1 MDKSIAYVITL
12 VVCILLQLAIAPVV
26 AIAGA
31 QPNFL
36 LICVLLIASRSG
48 ATAGSV
54 AGFLLGLFYD
64 FAGDGII
71 GAMALAFTLTA
82 LVVGLLCSG
91 LLCSAMDMSPAAGAL
106 VGLVFGVLTTV
117 VYGLV
122 TILGSTA
129 SGGAASTMFSFA
141 LPSGI
146 YTAVLCA
153 LAMLT
158 MGFVI
163 ANDTPQMG
171 SRFGGGNSMFR

>member
-1 MDKSIAYVITL
+1 MDKSIAYIITI
-12 VVCILLQLAIAPVV
+12 VVCILLQLGIAPVV

-48 ATAGSV
+48 ITTGSI

-64 FAGDGII
+64 FAGDGVI
-71 GAMALAFTLTA
+71 GAMALVFTLTA
-82 LVVGLLCSG
+82 LVVGLLCQ
-91 LLCSAMDMSPAAGAL
+91 AMEMSPVTG
-106 VGLVFGVLTTV
+106 VVTGLVFGVVTMMLYGV
-117 VYGLV
+117 VCV
-122 TILGSTA
+122 LGSSA
-129 SGGAASTMFSFA
+129 SGGAAYTMLTYA

-158 MGFVI
+158 MGFVV
-163 ANDTPQMG
+163 ARDTPQMG
-171 SRFGGGNSMFR
+171 SRLGGGNALFK